1 MQSSSGMPAQPEA
14 ILEWL
19 QKEMGYRPLGPYA
32 SSAKAAVPAAES
44 LRKTCRGNMIPVW
57 NFLLKRVKSD
67 KTVENIRRNIL
78 VHGAD
83 DVDKGRRKGKLG
95 VGKEE
100 TSSSSSREMALQER
114 EMAEKEVERL
124 RQIVRRQRKEL
135 KARMIEV
142 SREEAERKRYS
153 IINAFFVFEAEGE
166 ILGSYGRI
174 QRCKLTDWFSIY
186 RHKQVMLEAYDQ
198 QCDEAAKIFAE
209 YHKLLRYYVNQAR
222 DAQRS
227 SIDSSS
233 EMVTSFPANNEKEL
247 YSTVKG
253 SKSADDVI
261 LIETT
266 RERNIRKVCES
277 LAVQMSEKIR
287 SSFPAYEGS
296 AIHVNPELEAAKL
309 VIDIDGDLPTEI
321 KDVIADCLKSPP
333 YLLQAITSYT
343 QRLKT
348 LITREIEKID
358 VRADA
363 EALRYKY
370 ENNTIIEA
378 SSTDISSPLQ
388 YHLYGNGKLGGDA
401 PSRGTENQ
409 LLERQK
415 AHVQQFLATED
426 ALNKAAEARNTSQ
439 LLLKRLHG
447 SGDAV
452 SSHSIVTAG
461 TSQNMS
467 SLRQL
472 ELEVWAKEREAAGL
486 HASLNTLMSE
496 VHRLDKLCAERKEA
510 ENSLRKKWKK
520 IEEFDA
526 RRSELESI
534 YKALL
539 KANMDAASFWS
550 QQPLAAREYASST
563 IIPACNVVVDLS
575 NNAQDLIDKEVS
587 AFYRTPDNSLYMLPS
602 TPQRRA
608 QGARRMRLTEKRLWN
623 SEAMHVSEVRASV
636 RLWHGRGAPPAHF
649 FFCTPGVP
657 FLRLRLCRRLP
668 KARPGARLQNSA
680 RLLAPEAMEAL
691 LESMGANGST
701 GPEAVATAERNAA
714 VLTARAGARDPSAVP
729 SICRI
734 SAALQY
740 PAGSDGLD
748 PGLASVLESMEF
760 CLKLR
765 GSEACVLEDLTKAI
779 NLVHVR
785 RDLVESGHALLN
797 HAHRAQQEY
806 DRTTNYCLNVASE
819 QEKTVSEKWLPEL
832 SNAVLNA
839 QKCLEDCKYV
849 RGLLDEWWEQ
859 PASTVVDWVAIDGE
873 NVAAWQNHVKQLLAF
888 YDNIQVGQSGSFT
901 SRLAVWAVRL
911 ANAMGHVAKF
921 YERRWGKDTELV
933 QLRYA
938 DFIACV
944 VQHNRSMEIWKDKYS
959 GLAIN
964 AAFQHLKL

>member
-1 MQSSSGMPAQPEA
+1 MQSSSGSAAQPEA

-32 SSAKAAVPAAES
+32 SSAKAAVPTVDS
-44 LRKTCRGNMIPVW
+44 LRKICRGNMIPVW
-57 NFLLKRVKSD
+57 NFLLKRVKSE

-83 DVDKGRRKGKLG
+83 DGDKGRRREKSG
-95 VGKEE
+95 VGKGE
-100 TSSSSSREMALQER
+100 SGGSSSREMALQER
-114 EMAEKEVERL
+114 ELAEKEVERL

-135 KARMIEV
+135 KARMLEV
-142 SREEAERKRYS
+142 SREEAERRRMLDERS
-153 IINAFFVFEAEGE
+153 N
-166 ILGSYGRI
+166 
-174 QRCKLTDWFSIY
+174 Y
-186 RHKQVMLEAYDQ
+186 RHKQVMLEAFDQ
-198 QCDEAAKIFAE
+198 QCDEAAKIFSE
-209 YHKLLRYYVNQAR
+209 YHKRLRRYVNQAR

-227 SIDSSS
+227 SADCN
-233 EMVTSFPANNEKEL
+233 ETVTIFPANSDQEL

-253 SKSADDVI
+253 GKSADDVI
-261 LIETT
+261 LIETA
-266 RERNIRKVCES
+266 RERNIRKLCES
-277 LAVQMSEKIR
+277 LATQMAEKIR
-287 SSFPAYEGS
+287 SSFPAYEGNG
-296 AIHVNPELEAAKL
+296 IHINPQSEAAKL
-309 VIDIDGDLPTEI
+309 GIDFDFDLPTEI
-321 KDVIADCLKSPP
+321 KDMLADCLKSPP
-333 YLLQAITSYT
+333 QLLLAITSYT
-343 QRLKT
+343 QWLKT
-348 LITREIEKID
+348 QITKEIEKID

-370 ENNTIIEA
+370 ENDTIVEA

-388 YHLYGNGKLGGDA
+388 YHLYSNGKLGGDN
-401 PSRGTENQ
+401 PSKGTENQ

-426 ALNKAAEARNTSQ
+426 ALNKAAEARNISQ

-452 SSHSIVTAG
+452 SSNSLVTAG

-486 HASLNTLMSE
+486 RASLNTLLSE
-496 VHRLDKLCAERKEA
+496 VNRLDKLCAERKEA

-563 IIPACNVVVDLS
+563 VIPACNIVTDLS
-575 NNAQDLIDKEVS
+575 NRAIDLIDKEVQ

-602 TPQRRA
+602 TPQ
-608 QGARRMRLTEKRLWN
+608 
-623 SEAMHVSEVRASV
+623 
-636 RLWHGRGAPPAHF
+636 
-649 FFCTPGVP
+649 
-657 FLRLRLCRRLP
+657 
-668 KARPGARLQNSA
+668 
-680 RLLAPEAMEAL
+680 AL
-691 LESMGANGST
+691 VESMGTNAST
-701 GPEAVATAERNAA
+701 GPEAVATAERHAA

-729 SICRI
+729 SVCRI

-740 PAGSDGLD
+740 PAGFDGLD
-748 PGLASVLESMEF
+748 AGLASVLESMEF

-765 GSEACVLEDLTKAI
+765 GSEACVLEDLAKAI
-779 NLVHVR
+779 DLVHVR
-785 RDLVESGHALLN
+785 RNLVESGHALLN

-806 DRTTNYCLNVASE
+806 DRTTNYCLNVAAE
-819 QEKTVSEKWLPEL
+819 QEKTVTEKWLPEL
-832 SNAVLNA
+832 TNAVVNA

-859 PASTVVDWVAIDGE
+859 PASTVVDWVAVDGE

-888 YDNIQVGQSGSFT
+888 YD
-901 SRLAVWAVRL
+901 
-911 ANAMGHVAKF
+911 K
-921 YERRWGKDTELV
+921 
-933 QLRYA
+933 
-938 DFIACV
+938 
-944 VQHNRSMEIWKDKYS
+944 
-959 GLAIN
+959 
-964 AAFQHLKL
+964 

>member
-1 MQSSSGMPAQPEA
+1 MQGSSGSAAQPDA

-32 SSAKAAVPAAES
+32 SSAKASAPTAES
-44 LRKTCRGNMIPVW
+44 LRKICRGNMIPVW
-57 NFLLKRVKSD
+57 SFLLKRVKSE

-83 DVDKGRRKGKLG
+83 DGDKVRRKGKSG

-100 TSSSSSREMALQER
+100 SSSASTREMALQER
-114 EMAEKEVERL
+114 ESAEKEVERL

-142 SREEAERKRYS
+142 SREEAERKRMLDERS
-153 IINAFFVFEAEGE
+153 N
-166 ILGSYGRI
+166 
-174 QRCKLTDWFSIY
+174 Y

-209 YHKLLRYYVNQAR
+209 YHKRLRYYVNQAR
-222 DAQRS
+222 DSQRCSVDS
-227 SIDSSS
+227 SI
-233 EMVTSFPANNEKEL
+233 EMVTSFPANNEKDL

-253 SKSADDVI
+253 NKPADDVI

-266 RERNIRKVCES
+266 KERNIRKVCES
-277 LAVQMSEKIR
+277 LASQMSEKIC

-296 AIHVNPELEAAKL
+296 GIHANPQLEAAKL
-309 VIDIDGDLPTEI
+309 GIDIDGDLPTEI
-321 KDVIADCLKSPP
+321 KELIADCLKSPP
-333 YLLQAITSYT
+333 HLLQAITSYT
-343 QRLKT
+343 QRLKI
-348 LITREIEKID
+348 LITKEIEKID

-370 ENNTIIEA
+370 ENDRIIEA
-378 SSTDISSPLQ
+378 SSMDISSPLQ
-388 YHLYGNGKLGGDA
+388 YHLYGNGKIGGDA
-401 PSRGTENQ
+401 PPRGTENQ

-426 ALNKAAEARNTSQ
+426 ALNKAAEARNMSQ

-452 SSHSIVTAG
+452 SSHSLVTAG

-486 HASLNTLMSE
+486 RASLNTLMLE

-539 KANMDAASFWS
+539 KANMDAASFWN

-563 IIPACNVVVDLS
+563 ILPACNVVVDLS
-575 NNAQDLIDKEVS
+575 NDAHDLIDKEVA
-587 AFYRTPDNSLYMLPS
+587 AFYRTPDNSIYMLPS
-602 TPQRRA
+602 TPQ
-608 QGARRMRLTEKRLWN
+608 
-623 SEAMHVSEVRASV
+623 
-636 RLWHGRGAPPAHF
+636 
-649 FFCTPGVP
+649 
-657 FLRLRLCRRLP
+657 
-668 KARPGARLQNSA
+668 
-680 RLLAPEAMEAL
+680 AL
-691 LESMGANGST
+691 LESMSTNGSS
-701 GPEAVATAERNAA
+701 GPEAVANAERTAS
-714 VLTARAGARDPSAVP
+714 VLTARAGARDPSAIP

-740 PAGSDGLD
+740 PAGLDGLD
-748 PGLASVLESMEF
+748 TGLASVLESMEF

-765 GSEACVLEDLTKAI
+765 GSEACVLEDLAKAI

-785 RDLVESGHALLN
+785 RNLVESGHALLN

-806 DRTTNYCLNVASE
+806 DRTTIYCLNLAAE
-819 QEKTVSEKWLPEL
+819 QEKTVTEKWIPEL
-832 SNAVLNA
+832 SNAILNA

-859 PASTVVDWVAIDGE
+859 PAATVVDWVAVDGE
-873 NVAAWQNHVKQLLAF
+873 NVAVWQNHVKQLLAF
-888 YDNIQVGQSGSFT
+888 Y
-901 SRLAVWAVRL
+901 
-911 ANAMGHVAKF
+911 
-921 YERRWGKDTELV
+921 E
-933 QLRYA
+933 
-938 DFIACV
+938 
-944 VQHNRSMEIWKDKYS
+944 
-959 GLAIN
+959 
-964 AAFQHLKL
+964 

>member
-1 MQSSSGMPAQPEA
+1 MQSSSGAVVQPEA

-32 SSAKAAVPAAES
+32 SSSKASVPTADS
-44 LRKTCRGNMIPVW
+44 LRKICRGNMIPVW
-57 NFLLKRVKSD
+57 SFLLKRVKSE

-83 DVDKGRRKGKLG
+83 DVDRGRRKEKLG
-95 VGKEE
+95 VGKEQ
-100 TSSSSSREMALQER
+100 SSSSSREMALQER
-114 EMAEKEVERL
+114 ELAEKEVERL

-142 SREEAERKRYS
+142 SREEAERKRMLDERA
-153 IINAFFVFEAEGE
+153 N
-166 ILGSYGRI
+166 
-174 QRCKLTDWFSIY
+174 Y

-209 YHKLLRYYVNQAR
+209 YHKRLRHYVNQAR

-227 SIDSSS
+227 SIDSSV
-233 EMVTSFPANNEKEL
+233 EMVTSFHANNEKEL
-247 YSTVKG
+247 NSMVKG
-253 SKSADDVI
+253 SKSADDII
-261 LIETT
+261 LIETA
-266 RERNIRKVCES
+266 RERNIRKVCEY

-296 AIHVNPELEAAKL
+296 GIHVNSQLEAAKL
-309 VIDIDGDLPTEI
+309 GMDTDGDLPPEI
-321 KDVIADCLKSPP
+321 KEVIADCLKCPP
-333 YLLQAITSYT
+333 QLLQAITLYT
-343 QRLKT
+343 QRLRT

-358 VRADA
+358 VRVDA

-426 ALNKAAEARNTSQ
+426 ALNKAAEARKISQ

-452 SSHSIVTAG
+452 SSHSLVSAG
-461 TSQNMS
+461 TSQSMS

-486 HASLNTLMSE
+486 RASLNTLMSE

-526 RRSELESI
+526 RRSELEAI

-539 KANMDAASFWS
+539 NANMDAASFWS

-563 IIPACNVVVDLS
+563 IVPACNVVMDLS
-575 NNAQDLIDKEVS
+575 NNALDLIDKEVS
-587 AFYRTPDNSLYMLPS
+587 AFYRAPDSSLYMLPS
-602 TPQRRA
+602 TPQ
-608 QGARRMRLTEKRLWN
+608 
-623 SEAMHVSEVRASV
+623 
-636 RLWHGRGAPPAHF
+636 
-649 FFCTPGVP
+649 
-657 FLRLRLCRRLP
+657 
-668 KARPGARLQNSA
+668 
-680 RLLAPEAMEAL
+680 AL
-691 LESMGANGST
+691 LESMGANGSS
-701 GPEAVATAERNAA
+701 GPEALANAERNAA

-740 PAGSDGLD
+740 PAGLDGLD
-748 PGLASVLESMEF
+748 AGLASVLESMEF

-765 GSEACVLEDLTKAI
+765 GSEACVLEDLEKAI
-779 NLVHVR
+779 NLVHIR
-785 RDLVESGHALLN
+785 RNLVESGHALLN

-806 DRTTNYCLNVASE
+806 DRTTNYCLNVAAE
-819 QEKTVSEKWLPEL
+819 QEKTITEKWLPEL
-832 SNAVLNA
+832 RNAVLNA

-859 PASTVVDWVAIDGE
+859 PASTVVDWDAVDGE
-873 NVAAWQNHVKQLLAF
+873 NVAAWQNHVKQLLTF
-888 YDNIQVGQSGSFT
+888 YD
-901 SRLAVWAVRL
+901 
-911 ANAMGHVAKF
+911 K
-921 YERRWGKDTELV
+921 
-933 QLRYA
+933 
-938 DFIACV
+938 
-944 VQHNRSMEIWKDKYS
+944 
-959 GLAIN
+959 
-964 AAFQHLKL
+964 

>member
-1 MQSSSGMPAQPEA
+1 MQSSSGMAAQPEA

-44 LRKTCRGNMIPVW
+44 LRKICRGNMIPVW

-83 DVDKGRRKGKLG
+83 DVDKGRRKGTLG

-142 SREEAERKRYS
+142 SREEAERKRMLDERS
-153 IINAFFVFEAEGE
+153 N
-166 ILGSYGRI
+166 
-174 QRCKLTDWFSIY
+174 Y

-209 YHKLLRYYVNQAR
+209 YHKRLRYYVNQAR

-227 SIDSSS
+227 SVDSSS

-309 VIDIDGDLPTEI
+309 GIDIDGDLPTEI

-426 ALNKAAEARNTSQ
+426 ALNKAAEARNMSQ

-472 ELEVWAKEREAAGL
+472 ELHGLFLHLVFHPSGFAVCQHNLELNELEVWAKEREAAGL

-602 TPQRRA
+602 TPQ
-608 QGARRMRLTEKRLWN
+608 
-623 SEAMHVSEVRASV
+623 
-636 RLWHGRGAPPAHF
+636 
-649 FFCTPGVP
+649 
-657 FLRLRLCRRLP
+657 
-668 KARPGARLQNSA
+668 
-680 RLLAPEAMEAL
+680 AL

-859 PASTVVDWVAIDGE
+859 PASTVVDWVAVDGE

-888 YDNIQVGQSGSFT
+888 YD
-901 SRLAVWAVRL
+901 
-911 ANAMGHVAKF
+911 K
-921 YERRWGKDTELV
+921 
-933 QLRYA
+933 
-938 DFIACV
+938 
-944 VQHNRSMEIWKDKYS
+944 
-959 GLAIN
+959 
-964 AAFQHLKL
+964 

>member
-1 MQSSSGMPAQPEA
+1 MQGSSGSAAQPDA

-32 SSAKAAVPAAES
+32 SSAKASAPTAES
-44 LRKTCRGNMIPVW
+44 LRKICRGNMIPVW
-57 NFLLKRVKSD
+57 SFLLKRVKSE

-83 DVDKGRRKGKLG
+83 DGDKVRRKGKSG
-95 VGKEE
+95 VGKED
-100 TSSSSSREMALQER
+100 SSSASTREMALQER
-114 EMAEKEVERL
+114 ELAEKEVERL

-142 SREEAERKRYS
+142 SREEAERKRMLDERS
-153 IINAFFVFEAEGE
+153 N
-166 ILGSYGRI
+166 
-174 QRCKLTDWFSIY
+174 Y

-209 YHKLLRYYVNQAR
+209 YHKRLRYYVNQAR
-222 DAQRS
+222 DSQRCSVDS
-227 SIDSSS
+227 SI
-233 EMVTSFPANNEKEL
+233 EMVTSFPANNEKDL

-253 SKSADDVI
+253 NKPADDVI

-266 RERNIRKVCES
+266 KERNIRKVCES
-277 LAVQMSEKIR
+277 LASQMSEKIC

-296 AIHVNPELEAAKL
+296 GIHANPQLEAAKL
-309 VIDIDGDLPTEI
+309 GIDIDGDLPTEI
-321 KDVIADCLKSPP
+321 KELIADCLKSPP
-333 YLLQAITSYT
+333 HLLQAITSYT
-343 QRLKT
+343 QRLKI
-348 LITREIEKID
+348 LITKEIEKID

-370 ENNTIIEA
+370 ENDRIIEA
-378 SSTDISSPLQ
+378 SSMDISSPLQ
-388 YHLYGNGKLGGDA
+388 YHLYGNGKIGGDA
-401 PSRGTENQ
+401 PPRGTENQ

-426 ALNKAAEARNTSQ
+426 ALNKAAEARNMSQ

-452 SSHSIVTAG
+452 SSHSLVTAG

-486 HASLNTLMSE
+486 RASLNTLMLE

-539 KANMDAASFWS
+539 KANMDAASFWN

-563 IIPACNVVVDLS
+563 ILPACNVVVDLS
-575 NNAQDLIDKEVS
+575 NDAHDLIDKEVA
-587 AFYRTPDNSLYMLPS
+587 AFYRTPDNSIYMLPS
-602 TPQRRA
+602 TPQ
-608 QGARRMRLTEKRLWN
+608 
-623 SEAMHVSEVRASV
+623 
-636 RLWHGRGAPPAHF
+636 
-649 FFCTPGVP
+649 
-657 FLRLRLCRRLP
+657 
-668 KARPGARLQNSA
+668 
-680 RLLAPEAMEAL
+680 AL
-691 LESMGANGST
+691 LESMSTNGSS
-701 GPEAVATAERNAA
+701 GPEAVANAERTAS
-714 VLTARAGARDPSAVP
+714 VLTARAGARDPSAIP

-740 PAGSDGLD
+740 PAGLDGLD
-748 PGLASVLESMEF
+748 TGLASVLESMEF

-765 GSEACVLEDLTKAI
+765 GSEACVLEDLAKAI

-785 RDLVESGHALLN
+785 RNLVESGHALLN

-806 DRTTNYCLNVASE
+806 DRTTIYCLNLAAE
-819 QEKTVSEKWLPEL
+819 QEKTVTEKWIPEL
-832 SNAVLNA
+832 SNAILNA

-859 PASTVVDWVAIDGE
+859 PAATVVDWVAVDGE
-873 NVAAWQNHVKQLLAF
+873 NVAVWQNHVKQLLAF
-888 YDNIQVGQSGSFT
+888 Y
-901 SRLAVWAVRL
+901 
-911 ANAMGHVAKF
+911 
-921 YERRWGKDTELV
+921 E
-933 QLRYA
+933 
-938 DFIACV
+938 
-944 VQHNRSMEIWKDKYS
+944 
-959 GLAIN
+959 
-964 AAFQHLKL
+964 

>member
-1 MQSSSGMPAQPEA
+1 MAAQPEA

-32 SSAKAAVPAAES
+32 TSAKAAVPAAES
-44 LRKTCRGNMIPVW
+44 LRKICRGNMIPVW
-57 NFLLKRVKSD
+57 NFLLKRVKSE
-67 KTVENIRRNIL
+67 KTVDNIRRNIT

-83 DVDKGRRKGKLG
+83 DVDKGRRKENLG
-95 VGKEE
+95 AGKEE
-100 TSSSSSREMALQER
+100 SSISSREMALQER
-114 EMAEKEVERL
+114 ELAEKEVERL
-124 RQIVRRQRKEL
+124 RQVVRRQRKEL

-142 SREEAERKRYS
+142 SREEAERKRMLDERS
-153 IINAFFVFEAEGE
+153 N
-166 ILGSYGRI
+166 
-174 QRCKLTDWFSIY
+174 Y

-198 QCDEAAKIFAE
+198 QCIEAAKIFGE
-209 YHKLLRYYVNQAR
+209 YHKRLRHYVNLAR
-222 DAQRS
+222 DSRKS
-227 SIDSSS
+227 SFDSSN
-233 EMVTSFPANNEKEL
+233 EMVTSFYANTEKDL
-247 YSTVKG
+247 YSTVKD

-266 RERNIRKVCES
+266 MERNIRKVCES

-287 SSFPAYEGS
+287 GSFPAYEGGGV
-296 AIHVNPELEAAKL
+296 HVNPETEAAKL
-309 VIDIDGDLPTEI
+309 GIDIDGDLPAEI
-321 KDVIADCLKSPP
+321 IDVIVDCLNSPP
-333 YLLQAITSYT
+333 HLLQAITSYT

-348 LITREIEKID
+348 MVTREIEKVD

-388 YHLYGNGKLGGDA
+388 YPLYGNGKLGSDA
-401 PSRGTENQ
+401 SPRGTENQ

-426 ALNKAAEARNTSQ
+426 ALNKAAEAKNMSQ

-452 SSHSIVTAG
+452 SSNSLVTAG

-486 HASLNTLMSE
+486 RAGLNTLMSE

-563 IIPACNVVVDLS
+563 IIPACNVVMDLS
-575 NNAQDLIDKEVS
+575 NNALDLIDKEVS
-587 AFYRTPDNSLYMLPS
+587 AFYRTPDNSIYMLPS
-602 TPQRRA
+602 TPQ
-608 QGARRMRLTEKRLWN
+608 
-623 SEAMHVSEVRASV
+623 
-636 RLWHGRGAPPAHF
+636 
-649 FFCTPGVP
+649 
-657 FLRLRLCRRLP
+657 
-668 KARPGARLQNSA
+668 
-680 RLLAPEAMEAL
+680 AL
-691 LESMGANGST
+691 LESMGSNAST
-701 GPEAVATAERNAA
+701 GPEAVAAAERNAA

-740 PAGSDGLD
+740 PAGSDGMD
-748 PGLASVLESMEF
+748 AGLASVVESMEF

-765 GSEACVLEDLTKAI
+765 GSEACVLEDLMKAI
-779 NLVHVR
+779 NLVQVR
-785 RDLVESGHALLN
+785 RNLVDSGHALLN

-819 QEKTVSEKWLPEL
+819 QEKTVAEKWLPEL

-859 PASTVVDWVAIDGE
+859 PASSVVDWVTVDGE
-873 NVAAWQNHVKQLLAF
+873 NVAAWQNHVKQLMAF
-888 YDNIQVGQSGSFT
+888 YD
-901 SRLAVWAVRL
+901 
-911 ANAMGHVAKF
+911 K
-921 YERRWGKDTELV
+921 
-933 QLRYA
+933 
-938 DFIACV
+938 
-944 VQHNRSMEIWKDKYS
+944 
-959 GLAIN
+959 
-964 AAFQHLKL
+964 